1 MDHITG
7 DNIFSELFFY
17 TGFLLQNRCPT
28 RYEKKVEDGFDFPS
42 DKSSVSFWIV
52 RVGWVNLML
61 QSICDDCWAHAWLAF
76 QPVQFDLLESTSFC
90 TLACVSSIIILDNQK
105 MLLKNIQKMSL
116 FFFKKSWVCIYT
128 ERGHFLKGIKIESTF
143 TGWVPRG

>member
-1 MDHITG
+1 MITFFQ
-7 DNIFSELFFY
+7 NCFFY

-61 QSICDDCWAHAWLAF
+61 QSTCDGCWAQAWLAF

-90 TLACVSSIIILDNQK
+90 TSAFVSIIILGEKNQQYVSVSK
-105 MLLKNIQKMSL
+105 KYTKNVL
-116 FFFKKSWVCIYT
+116 FLPKKLDAYLNGTRSFSQGYKNRVNFYCV
-128 ERGHFLKGIKIESTF
+128 G
-143 TGWVPRG
+143 P

>member
-1 MDHITG
+1 MKTFINQQNNSLKINPMKNIILHHITG

-76 QPVQFDLLESTSFC
+76 QPVQFDLLESTSSC
-90 TLACVSSIIILDNQK
+90 TLAWLNHTREHK
-105 MLLKNIQKMSL
+105 KFGLK
-116 FFFKKSWVCIYT
+116 
-128 ERGHFLKGIKIESTF
+128 
-143 TGWVPRG
+143 